1 MMFLLGLSEETTLV
15 NVISSLADGAA
26 PVGRSDGYS
35 FICGSSLGAAP
46 GVYSCTK
53 TPPPQTSSQ

>member
-35 FICGSSLGAAP
+35 FICGSSLGKKKKKSKQAK
-46 GVYSCTK
+46 SDI
-53 TPPPQTSSQ
+53 